1 MRIDAHRCA
10 GVESENIFP
19 ALYPE
24 IRGIII
30 GGVSMLCLAVIG
42 QDDGD
47 ILIGKDPVSEGA
59 GEYMY

>member
-1 MRIDAHRCA
+1 
-10 GVESENIFP
+10 
-19 ALYPE
+19 
-24 IRGIII
+24 
-30 GGVSMLCLAVIG
+30 MLCLAVIG